1 VSDSLG
7 GIVLAAIEA
16 VVDEVLD
23 TLPQGIEHC
32 RYQESRC
39 HDRQLRHTS
48 RERELLTTRGAHHS
62 ANFALHAI
70 SGGRSPCAKV
80 SENNR
85 YLEERTLTPSI
96 FIGNS
101 SAAGTNSPATV
112 ATVYEEGRY
121 THDSSAYRGV
131 GRQWYGKESYSPSTG
146 NTTEMRVIVDRK
158 HGNRLSAELYYWLGD
173 EAIGMP
179 ADAEGFPRAPVDE
192 GRGEVVDGKM
202 NIRTV
207 RRAPTP
213 DGGRVQQNPPFIVPG
228 RWSWWT

>member
-1 VSDSLG
+1 
-7 GIVLAAIEA
+7 
-16 VVDEVLD
+16 
-23 TLPQGIEHC
+23 
-32 RYQESRC
+32 
-39 HDRQLRHTS
+39 
-48 RERELLTTRGAHHS
+48 
-62 ANFALHAI
+62 LHAI
-70 SGGRSPCAKV
+70 SGGRSPCARV

-121 THDSSAYRGV
+121 LPMTHLPIEECAGQ
-131 GRQWYGKESYSPSTG
+131 GYGKESYSPSTG
-146 NTTEMRVIVDRK
+146 NTTEMRVIVDRM

-202 NIRTV
+202 NIRNV

-228 RWSWWT
+228 R